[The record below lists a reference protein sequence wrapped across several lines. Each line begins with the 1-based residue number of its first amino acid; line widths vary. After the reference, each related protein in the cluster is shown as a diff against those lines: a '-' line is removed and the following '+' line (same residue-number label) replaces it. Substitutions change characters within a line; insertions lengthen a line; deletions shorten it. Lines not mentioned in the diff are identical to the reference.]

1 MKNWYNSKTSLWILV
16 IFVCDFLIF
25 DESTQFGI
33 DRGIDAIWAK
43 KKLHGQNGWNLRVF
57 IGYVVGNL

>member
-1 MKNWYNSKTSLWILV
+1 M
-16 IFVCDFLIF
+16 IF